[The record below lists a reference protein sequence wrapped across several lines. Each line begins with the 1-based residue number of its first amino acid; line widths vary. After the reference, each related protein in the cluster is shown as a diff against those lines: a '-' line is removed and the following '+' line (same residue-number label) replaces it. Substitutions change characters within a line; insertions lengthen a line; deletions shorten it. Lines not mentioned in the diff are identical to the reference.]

1 MNIEVVS
8 VGDQAEHVYIEKC
21 SRAALN
27 KDLSNVHVLA
37 QYRDTT
43 LYFTTDRKC
52 TYDSFLYLNNQLLFV
67 MSILNKNDLACMH
80 SKLIYDHA
88 ANNEYSIEM
97 VYEYVNYALD
107 CYFSKNQTPPT

>member
-1 MNIEVVS
+1 MNIEVIS
-8 VGDQAEHVYIEKC
+8 VGYQAEHVYIEKC

-43 LYFTTDRKC
+43 LYFTIDRKC
-52 TYDSFLYLNNQLLFV
+52 TYDSFLYLDNQLLFV
-67 MSILNKNDLACMH
+67 MCILNKNDLSRMH

-88 ANNEYSIEM
+88 TADEYSVEL

-107 CYFSKNQTPPT
+107 CYFSKNTPT